1 VDPDPYLIYLDPH
14 FVNEAYSELCQE
26 SIETYYCSEVRT
38 LRLTKLSPAVA
49 VGFYIKNLTDFHDFK
64 QRIKNLAK

>member
-1 VDPDPYLIYLDPH
+1 MIYLDPH
-14 FVNEAYSELCQE
+14 FVNEAYSELCHE
-26 SIETYYCSEVRT
+26 SIKTYYCSEVLT

-49 VGFYIKNLTDFHDFK
+49 VGFYIKNLLDFHDFK